1 MIMKRKLLTLLL
13 GCTIYGFSNAQ
24 LTAQQ
29 KNEMI
34 DTTIKALNQRY
45 IFPEVAKQ
53 MESYLRKQQ
62 QLKAYDTITNGDVF
76 AQKLSNDLKAV
87 SKDKHLNVVYSAEV
101 VPPQPEIDFLNMTV
115 PAAEKDRYSKWLK
128 HMNYG
133 IRKIEVLKGNIGYV
147 DVDFFCDPEFAGD
160 TYAAMMNYFA
170 HTDALI
176 IDLRQCGGSRSP
188 DAIPFICSYFFE
200 NPVHLNDF
208 YFRKT
213 DAYKQSWTYSYVPGK
228 KYLDKPIYIL
238 TSNSTFSG
246 AEELAYDLKNL
257 KRATIIGQ
265 HTGGGANPGGF
276 LKMADHFL
284 LFVPFARAINPITKT
299 NWEEVGV
306 EPDTIINTKLALY
319 KAQQLALLHS
329 INTTNEKEWKNG
341 LQEWLAELEQNKP
354 VLKTV
359 TFELKSYDKAKE
371 VYVTGSFNDWSATEV
386 KMERKEDKWIATTQ
400 AERGKISY
408 KFIVDGNYITDPA
421 NSQTERDGEYVN
433 SIKVIE

>member
-1 MIMKRKLLTLLL
+1 MIF
-13 GCTIYGFSNAQ
+13 GFCKAQ
-24 LTAQQ
+24 ITAGQ

-34 DTTIKALNQRY
+34 DSTIKALNERY
-45 IFPEVAKQ
+45 IFPDVAKQ

-87 SKDKHLNVVYSAEV
+87 SKDKHLNVAYSAEV
-101 VPPQPEIDFLNMTV
+101 IPPQPEIDLMNMRI
-115 PAAEKDRYSKWLK
+115 PASEKDGYSKWLK

-133 IRKIEVLKGNIGYV
+133 IRKIEILKGNIGYM

-176 IDLRQCGGSRSP
+176 IDLRKCGGSRSP

-200 NPVHLNDF
+200 NPVHLNDI

-213 DAYKQSWTYSYVPGK
+213 DSYKQAWTYSYVPGK
-228 KYLDKPIYIL
+228 KYIGKPIYIL

-276 LKMADHFL
+276 LKMTDHFL
-284 LFVPFARAINPITKT
+284 LFVPFGRAINPVTKA

-306 EPDTIINTKLALY
+306 EPDTIINTRLALY
-319 KAQQLALLHS
+319 KAQQLAMLHS
-329 INTTNEKEWKNG
+329 INTTDEVEWKNG
-341 LQEWLAELEQNKP
+341 LQDWLKELEQNKP
-354 VLKTV
+354 VFKTV
-359 TFELKSYDKAKE
+359 SFELKGYDKAKE
-371 VYVTGSFNDWSATEV
+371 VYVTGSFNDWNETEV
-386 KMERKEDKWIATTQ
+386 KLERNGNEWLGITQ
-400 AERGKISY
+400 AEPGKISY
-408 KFIVDGNYITDPA
+408 KFIVDGNYIIDPA
-421 NSQTERDGEYVN
+421 NTQTERDGEFIN
-433 SIKVIE
+433 SVKEVK

>member
-1 MIMKRKLLTLLL
+1 MIF
-13 GCTIYGFSNAQ
+13 GFCKAQ
-24 LTAQQ
+24 ITAGQ

-34 DTTIKALNQRY
+34 DSTIKALNERY
-45 IFPEVAKQ
+45 IFPDVAKQ

-87 SKDKHLNVVYSAEV
+87 SKDKHLNVAYSAEV
-101 VPPQPEIDFLNMTV
+101 IPPQPEIDLMNMRI
-115 PAAEKDRYSKWLK
+115 PASEKDGYSKWLK

-133 IRKIEVLKGNIGYV
+133 IRKIEILKGNIGYM

-176 IDLRQCGGSRSP
+176 IDLRKCGGSRSP

-200 NPVHLNDF
+200 NPVHLNDI

-213 DAYKQSWTYSYVPGK
+213 DSYKQAWTYSYVPGK
-228 KYLDKPIYIL
+228 KYIGKPIYIL

-276 LKMADHFL
+276 LKMTDHFL
-284 LFVPFARAINPITKT
+284 LFVPFGRAINPVTKA

-306 EPDTIINTKLALY
+306 EPDTIINTRLALY
-319 KAQQLALLHS
+319 KAQQLAMLHS
-329 INTTNEKEWKNG
+329 INTTDEVEWKNG
-341 LQEWLAELEQNKP
+341 LQDWLKELEQNKP
-354 VLKTV
+354 VFKTV
-359 TFELKSYDKAKE
+359 SFELKGYDKAKE
-371 VYVTGSFNDWSATEV
+371 VYVTGSFNDWNETEV
-386 KMERKEDKWIATTQ
+386 KLERNGNEWLGTTQ
-400 AERGKISY
+400 AEPGKISY
-408 KFIVDGNYITDPA
+408 KFIVDGNYIIDPA
-421 NSQTERDGEYVN
+421 NTQTERDGEFIN
-433 SIKVIE
+433 SVKEVK